1 MRKPA
6 LRIRF
11 TPGVVVR
18 PARRVLVA
26 GAAILTAALL
36 CACDTGV
43 RGQFAWASTD
53 DRDLTPLER
62 SLLPATEYRY
72 GHEQLYFQDH
82 ETIWWLYEI
91 QSGSYDP
98 DKFLV
103 ALYENNSTPQP
114 VEVDLRRVSL
124 ESIGERKFIRQS
136 YEALRPGRYLLK
148 IAHDSIAVDQVE
160 FFVTPPGGPAA
171 MGVEEE
177 LDDLEPGAEIDEI
190 KRYSGVISG
199 L

>member
-1 MRKPA
+1 MP
-6 LRIRF
+6 
-11 TPGVVVR
+11 TPVFR
-18 PARRVLVA
+18 LKN
-26 GAAILTAALL
+26 ILGDSANSAQRAALL
-36 CACDTGV
+36 GAFVIAAGFLSACDAGV

-124 ESIGERKFIRQS
+124 ESIGERKVIRQN

-148 IAHDSIAVDQVE
+148 IAHDSVAVDQVE

-199 L
+199 I